1 MPDTVHTYTARVAWT
16 GNRGVGTTNRRAY
29 SRDTETS
36 FGARPLLA
44 GSSDPAFR
52 GDAARWNP
60 EDLLLTS
67 LSQCHLLWYLDL
79 AARAGVVVV
88 AYVDDPVA
96 TMTGRHCSADDLSG
110 RFGFAIRS
118 SGTNRQRGPGRRIDA
133 RWPGGSGARSNRV
146 RPRSARTSRR
156 VIRAGPGFT
165 SARSY
170 TTAVSPQ
177 MSSR

>member
-1 MPDTVHTYTARVAWT
+1 MPETVHTYTARVAWT

-36 FGARPLLA
+36 SGAKPLLA

-52 GDAARWNP
+52 GDPARWNP
-60 EDLLLTS
+60 EDLLLVS

-96 TMTGRHCSADDLSG
+96 TMTEQADGAG
-110 RFGFAIRS
+110 RFTAVTLRPTVTITDPATR
-118 SGTNRQRGPGRRIDA
+118 GTAAALHNDA
-133 RWPGGSGARSNRV
+133 HAMCFIARSVNFPV
-146 RPRSARTSRR
+146 KHQPS
-156 VIRAGPGFT
+156 II
-165 SARSY
+165 
-170 TTAVSPQ
+170 VSP
-177 MSSR
+177 